1 MALVYNYLYT
11 RRDTFRHPD
20 MNDSSQSREGDM
32 DQFLLIALNGLTLA
46 AVYFLVASGLTLIFG
61 LMRVITMA
69 HGTSYLLGGYLGYV
83 IARETGNWFLGA
95 LGGAVLV
102 GLLGLFIHQVL
113 IRRFQDDD
121 MRVALVTLG
130 VSLIG
135 TDLMLAVFGGTA
147 TQVPVPGDVQVAS
160 VTIPFIGPY
169 PVLRLLVLVIALIVG
184 VGLTLFITRTRFGSI
199 VRAGVDDSQMA
210 SATGVN
216 VRVVFAIIFVLGSAL
231 AGLAGVVGGTLFP
244 LLPGQDGVYLLYSL
258 VVVIVGGMGSIS
270 GAAIGAVLVG
280 LVSQFSLV
288 YAPTYSLV
296 LTFALMV
303 VVLAVRP
310 QGIMGR
316 AA

>member
-1 MALVYNYLYT
+1 MSNTVAFLT
-11 RRDTFRHPD
+11 
-20 MNDSSQSREGDM
+20 QSRGASV
-32 DQFLLIALNGLTLA
+32 DQILLITLNGLTLA

-69 HGTSYLLGGYLGYV
+69 HGTMYLLGGYVGYV
-83 IARETGNWFLGA
+83 VARETGNWFLGV
-95 LGGAVLV
+95 LGAAAAI
-102 GLLGLFIHQVL
+102 GLLGLVIHQVL

-121 MRVALVTLG
+121 MRVALITLG

-147 TQVPVPGDVQVAS
+147 TQVPVPPELQVAS
-160 VTIPFIGPY
+160 VTIPFIGAY
-169 PVLRLLVLVIALIVG
+169 PVLRLLVLLVAIIIGVALA
-184 VGLTLFITRTRFGSI
+184 LFISRTRFGSV
-199 VRAGVDDSQMA
+199 VRAGVDDSQMTA
-210 SATGVN
+210 ATGVN
-216 VRVVFAIIFVLGSAL
+216 VRVVFAIIFVLGSVL
-231 AGLAGVVGGTLFP
+231 AAIAGVVGGTLFP

-258 VVVIVGGMGSIS
+258 VVVIVGGMGSIP

-303 VVLAVRP
+303 VVLAIRP

-316 AA
+316 PVA

>member
-1 MALVYNYLYT
+1 
-11 RRDTFRHPD
+11 
-20 MNDSSQSREGDM
+20 M
-32 DQFLLIALNGLTLA
+32 DQILQIALNGLTLA

-69 HGTSYLLGGYLGYV
+69 HGTMYLLGGYVGYV
-83 IARETGNWFLGA
+83 VARETGNWFLGV
-95 LGGAVLV
+95 LGAAAAIGVL
-102 GLLGLFIHQVL
+102 GLLIHQVL

-121 MRVALVTLG
+121 MRVALITLG

-147 TQVPVPGDVQVAS
+147 TQVPVPPELQVAS
-160 VTIPFIGPY
+160 VTIPFIGAY
-169 PVLRLLVLVIALIVG
+169 PVLRLLVLLVAIVIGVALA
-184 VGLTLFITRTRFGSI
+184 LFISRTRFGSV
-199 VRAGVDDSQMA
+199 VRAGVDDSQMTA
-210 SATGVN
+210 ATGVN
-216 VRVVFAIIFVLGSAL
+216 VRVVFAIIFVLGSVL
-231 AGLAGVVGGTLFP
+231 AAIAGVVGGTLFP

-258 VVVIVGGMGSIS
+258 VVVIVGGMGSIP

-316 AA
+316 AV

>member
-1 MALVYNYLYT
+1 
-11 RRDTFRHPD
+11 
-20 MNDSSQSREGDM
+20 M
-32 DQFLLIALNGLTLA
+32 DQILLIALNGFTLA

-83 IARETGNWFLGA
+83 IVRETGNWILGA
-95 LGGAVLV
+95 LGAALAV
-102 GLLGLFIHQVL
+102 GLLMLLIHQVL

-147 TQVPVPGDVQVAS
+147 TQVA
-160 VTIPFIGPY
+160 IPTEYQIGVELPLVGQY
-169 PVLRLLVLVIALIVG
+169 PLIRLLILAIAIAVG
-184 VGLTLFITRTRFGSI
+184 VALTLFINKTRFGAI
-199 VRAGVDDSQMA
+199 VRAGVDDSQMT

-216 VRVVFAIIFVLGSAL
+216 VRVVFGAIFLIGSAL
-231 AGLAGVVGGTLFP
+231 AGFAGVVGGSLFP
-244 LLPGQDGVYLLYSL
+244 LLPGQDGTFLLFSL
-258 VVVIVGGMGSIS
+258 VVVIVGGMGSVP
-270 GAAIGAVLVG
+270 GAAIGAALVG
-280 LVSQFSLV
+280 LVSQFALV
-288 YAPTYSLV
+288 YAPTYAFV

-310 QGIMGR
+310 QGILGK
-316 AA
+316 ASAL